1 MNDHR
6 YWIQD
11 GKGLVH
17 IQTHLAELE
26 TQRRGDLTAHE
37 LAVLTVGLTGA
48 QQHLACMTLG
58 VSQATQVVDQ
68 VRGSKAA
75 LEAAIDR
82 EYIRMRELT

>member
-1 MNDHR
+1 MAR
-6 YWIQD
+6 GWFTSRLTLLSVRLS
-11 GKGLVH
+11 KG
-17 IQTHLAELE
+17 
-26 TQRRGDLTAHE
+26 GGLTAHE